1 MNITC
6 AVGITLLLSSVFMNL
21 NKDDI
26 LFKKFHDSLNT
37 KQKKIYLH
45 IVRERLTI
53 YVLGLFIGTMS
64 GIYYLY
70 TYKNDKYRLCK
81 FLAIVYILQL
91 GIYYIYP
98 KHPLMLNY
106 LTSKDQVSSWA
117 QIYTHMKNNWIK
129 SLLLGF
135 IGYLILSNMF

>member
-6 AVGITLLLSSVFMNL
+6 VVGITLLLSSIFMNL

-26 LFKKFHDSLNT
+26 LFKKFHNSLND
-37 KQKKIYLH
+37 KQRKIYLH

-53 YVLGLFIGTMS
+53 YVVGLFIGTIL

-70 TYKNDKYRLCK
+70 TRRNDKYKLCK

-91 GIYYIYP
+91 GIYYVYP

-106 LTSKDQVSSWA
+106 LTSKKQVRGWA
-117 QIYTHMKNNWIK
+117 KIYTHMKSNWIK

-135 IGYLILSNMF
+135 IGYLVLSNTF

>member
-21 NKDDI
+21 NKDDV

-106 LTSKDQVSSWA
+106 LTSKEQVSNWA
-117 QIYTHMKNNWIK
+117 QIYSYMKNSWIK

>member
-21 NKDDI
+21 NKDDV

-45 IVRERLTI
+45 IIRERLTI

-117 QIYTHMKNNWIK
+117 KIYTHMKNNWIK